1 MSTGLDEGEFPSGWE
16 SLSLSDVCLNVSKI
30 DPLDLGR
37 NEFKYID
44 IGSIDS
50 STNSVGSPQLLKVE
64 DAPGRARQLV
74 RSGDSVF
81 STVRPYL
88 RNIAYVDE
96 NLDGEIA
103 STGFCVL
110 RPNPSKVL
118 PRFIRFFSISDNL
131 LEQVLPLQRG
141 VSYPAVRDKEVL
153 STKILVP
160 PQDEQEKIIEILE
173 EQLSRLDA
181 ALASV
186 QAVRTKAARFRRSL
200 LNSIFEIQFQK
211 YGDSSIEEMLEIL
224 PSGRKLD
231 QGWSPQCLRQ
241 SVESNEDWGVLI
253 TTAVQHGSFN
263 WKENKLLPATMAPRP
278 AIELKNGDFL
288 MTRLGPRPR
297 CGVACMVRETR
308 SQLMVPDKMYRF
320 RPNQLVLEANFLN
333 IFITSPQFLDAI
345 EILKTGTSESGMN
358 ITQSRFLAVKVP
370 RTPIGEQI
378 KIASDIAAQLSRL
391 EASLAIADA
400 IEKKASA
407 LRRSLLHAAFSGNL
421 TKEWREAAY
430 V

>member
-1 MSTGLDEGEFPSGWE
+1 M
-16 SLSLSDVCLNVSKI
+16 
-30 DPLDLGR
+30 DLYLLH
-37 NEFKYID
+37 N
-44 IGSIDS
+44 
-50 STNSVGSPQLLKVE
+50 LLKYLQSQKE
-64 DAPGRARQLV
+64 DFVRAGQGGAQPNI
-74 RSGDSVF
+74 SQ
-81 STVRPYL
+81 TVIKPWPIPL
-88 RNIAYVDE
+88 PPIA
-96 NLDGEIA
+96 
-103 STGFCVL
+103 
-110 RPNPSKVL
+110 
-118 PRFIRFFSISDNL
+118 
-131 LEQVLPLQRG
+131 EQV
-141 VSYPAVRDKEVL
+141 
-153 STKILVP
+153 KIV
-160 PQDEQEKIIEILE
+160 EILE
-173 EQLSRLDA
+173 EQFSRLDA

-186 QAVRTKAARFRRSL
+186 RAIRQKSARFRRSL
-200 LNSIFEIQFQK
+200 LNSIFENQFLK
-211 YGDSSIEEMLEIL
+211 YGDRSIEEMLEVL
-224 PSGRKLD
+224 PSGRKLV

-241 SVESNEDWGVLI
+241 SVENNEDWGVLI

-263 WKENKLLPATMAPRP
+263 WKENKLLPATMTPRP

-308 SQLMVPDKMYRF
+308 NQLMVPDKMYRF

-333 IFITSPQFLDAI
+333 VFITSPQFLDAI
-345 EILKTGTSESGMN
+345 EVLKTGTSESGMN

-378 KIASDIAAQLSRL
+378 EIASDIAVQLSRL

>member
-1 MSTGLDEGEFPSGWE
+1 MSSDGGVSKSPKGWEIAALGEIEARGIVKLGRGKIISKRDIASNPGDYPIYSSAGQNGGEFGRYGSFLFDEELITWSVDGGGHLFYRKKHRFSVTNVGGWLRINDFNIFGYKYLFFALTYLHSNISFDWSRKAHPSVIR
-16 SLSLSDVCLNVSKI
+16 LAYDRI
-30 DPLDLGR
+30 PIPPL
-37 NEFKYID
+37 
-44 IGSIDS
+44 
-50 STNSVGSPQLLKVE
+50 
-64 DAPGRARQLV
+64 A
-74 RSGDSVF
+74 
-81 STVRPYL
+81 
-88 RNIAYVDE
+88 
-96 NLDGEIA
+96 
-103 STGFCVL
+103 
-110 RPNPSKVL
+110 
-118 PRFIRFFSISDNL
+118 
-131 LEQVLPLQRG
+131 
-141 VSYPAVRDKEVL
+141 
-153 STKILVP
+153 
-160 PQDEQEKIIEILE
+160 EQEKIVEILE
-173 EQLSRLDA
+173 EQFSRLDA

-186 QAVRTKAARFRRSL
+186 RVVREKSARFRRSL
-200 LNSIFEIQFQK
+200 LNSIFENQFRK
-211 YGDSSIEEMLEIL
+211 YGDSPIEEMLEVL

-241 SVESNEDWGVLI
+241 SVENNEDWGVLI

-345 EILKTGTSESGMN
+345 EVLKTGTSESGMN

-378 KIASDIAAQLSRL
+378 EIASDIAAQLSRL